1 MGRTLILLYG
11 IASYAIGMA
20 GLFYWIF
27 WIGGWEFL
35 PLHID
40 SGTPGPLGMA
50 LAVNIGL
57 VLLFGLQH
65 SIMARPTFKK
75 SWTKILPEAAER
87 STYVLVS
94 GIIMGLICLYW
105 LPIEGT
111 LWHIDNEAVRIVL
124 IVVQILGWTL
134 AVLTTFVI
142 NHFELF
148 GLQQIY
154 CNFVKKSVP
163 KPNFTERFFYKFVRH
178 PLQLGFLIGMWST
191 PTMSMTHLMMSA
203 TMTIYVFIGLYYE
216 ERNLA
221 TFLGEE
227 YEDYRRR
234 VRKIIPIPK

>member
-11 IASYAIGMA
+11 IAGYAIGMA

-27 WIGGWEFL
+27 WIGGWDFL

-50 LAVNIGL
+50 LAVNIFL

-75 SWTKILPEAAER
+75 SWSKIVPDAAER

-105 LPIEGT
+105 RPIEGT
-111 LWHIDNEAVRIVL
+111 LWNIDNEAARVVL
-124 IVVQILGWTL
+124 IVFQILGWTL

-154 CNFVKKSVP
+154 CNFVKKPVP
-163 KPNFTERFFYKFVRH
+163 KPDFTERFFYKFVRH

-191 PTMSMTHLMMSA
+191 PTMSMTHLMMSV

-216 ERNLA
+216 ERNLV